1 MAKNNDVFSI
11 IPVPCGELD
20 VIASAGSEVNSLTAG
35 QLGVFDYD
43 TGLSIDAAAA
53 ATTKNFFV
61 ALALDTTG
69 DGSVDEIITSAGT
82 HIQKKNVTATNL
94 QCYTPGVEQVIDVVN
109 FTADCDKQ
117 YGLKI
122 EINNDEKYMNY
133 GFNQLTKTFIVKT
146 SCCEGCESC
155 GTGNCAELAKFLI
168 ADINNDEDGVVVA
181 SAFANMVTATFG
193 GADPVGAAGNH
204 VTVIGTDSFTTA
216 LLATDTIAEAVAKV
230 AATINA
236 SSKYVAS
243 SDGAVLSVVLA
254 DGTALAAPILMTNV
268 AVVGTFAAANANIAF
283 TGISDLDA
291 FALAN
296 PEACPSLRLTTVTQ
310 AVKQYCNVNTQYYKQ
325 RLPVLQVSFVSEL
338 GFECTGEIK
347 QTVDPVFEE
356 GSGYDLAQIEYQ
368 VGGFI
373 GKPGVYRTG
382 DLIGV
387 AFNNFNSIISKTTK
401 YAKIDVTYDLES
413 NSGWLDYKNNLNTS
427 LVVPCGT
434 CDGSATL
441 MGILDALLGT
451 TLATDLAACPD
462 CP

>member
-11 IPVPCGELD
+11 IPVPLD
-20 VIASAGSEVNSLTAG
+20 DTNILGVGQEVADLTAG

-43 TGLSIDAAAA
+43 TGLSINAAGAAAV
-53 ATTKNFFV
+53 KNFFI

-69 DGSVDEIITSAGT
+69 DGSVDEIVKSAGT
-82 HIQKKNVTATNL
+82 HIQKKNVADTNL
-94 QCYTPGVEQVIDVVN
+94 KCYTAGVEQVIDVVN

-122 EINNDEKYMNY
+122 EINDDEKYMNY

-181 SAFANMVTATFG
+181 SAFANMGSLVFSGT
-193 GADPVGAAGNH
+193 PAAGTH
-204 VTVIGTDSFTTA
+204 VTTIGTDVFNTVIA
-216 LLATDTIAEAVAKV
+216 AGDTLAEAAAKI
-230 AATINA
+230 AASINA
-236 SSKYVAS
+236 SSKYVAA
-243 SDGAVLSVVLA
+243 SDGVDTVSVVLK
-254 DGTALAAPILMTNV
+254 DGTALASPITISAPVAAGLT
-268 AVVGTFAAANANIAF
+268 AVVTNIAF
-283 TGISDLDA
+283 TAVTDLDA
-291 FALAN
+291 FATAN

-310 AVKQYCNVNTQYYKQ
+310 AVKKFCNVNTQYYKQ
-325 RLPVLQVSFVSEL
+325 RLPVLQVSFVATL

-347 QTVDPVFEE
+347 ETVEPVFEE

-368 VGGFI
+368 VGGFV
-373 GKPGVYRTG
+373 GKPGIYRTG

-387 AFNNFNSIISKTTK
+387 AFNDFSSIINKTTK
-401 YAKIDVTYDLES
+401 YQKVDITYDLES
-413 NSGWLDYKNNLNTS
+413 NSGWLDYKNNLNTT
-427 LVVPCGT
+427 LAFPCGDT
-434 CDGSATL
+434 GAVAVL
-441 MGILDALLGT
+441 AAILDALLGT
-451 TLATDLAACPD
+451 DLATDLGACAG

>member
-11 IPVPCGELD
+11 IPVPEAAAD
-20 VIASAGSEVNSLTAG
+20 VVGAGLEVKDLTAG

-43 TGLSIDAAAA
+43 TGLSFVAGGAGAV
-53 ATTKNFFV
+53 KNFFV

-69 DGSVDEIITSAGT
+69 DGSVDEIVTSAGT
-82 HIQKKNVTATNL
+82 HIQKKNVADTNL
-94 QCYTPGVEQVIDVVN
+94 KCYAPGVEQVIDVVN

-193 GADPVGAAGNH
+193 GANPVGAAGTH
-204 VTVIGTDSFTTA
+204 VTVIGTDTFNTA

-347 QTVDPVFEE
+347 QTVDPTFEE

-368 VGGFI
+368 VGGFV
-373 GKPGVYRTG
+373 GKPGIYRTG

-387 AFNNFNSIISKTTK
+387 AFNDFSSIISKTAK
-401 YAKIDVTYDLES
+401 YQKVDITYDLES
-413 NSGWLDYKNNLNTS
+413 NSGWMDYKNNLNTS
-427 LVVPCGT
+427 LVVPCTDTGGAA
-434 CDGSATL
+434 DLAA
-441 MGILDALLGT
+441 ILDALLGT
-451 TLATDLAACPD
+451 TLVADLLLCTD